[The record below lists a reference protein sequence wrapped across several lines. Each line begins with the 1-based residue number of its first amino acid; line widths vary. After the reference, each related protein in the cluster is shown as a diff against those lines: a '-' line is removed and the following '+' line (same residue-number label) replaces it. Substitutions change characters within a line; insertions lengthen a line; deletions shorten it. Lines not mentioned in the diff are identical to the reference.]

1 MESVPSVGVDELNE
15 NTRIL
20 DVREDYEWEAGHI
33 AGAVHIPVD
42 EVPERIDELDPD
54 EDVHV
59 ICRSGGRSSRVTQW
73 LTHNGYS
80 AVNVS
85 GGMGAWMEADRP
97 MVSETGEEPYVK

>member
-1 MESVPSVGVDELNE
+1 MESVPSVGVNELNE

-54 EDVHV
+54 EDLHV

-73 LTHNGYS
+73 LAHNGYS

-85 GGMGAWMEADRP
+85 GGMGAWMDADKP
-97 MVSETGEEPYVK
+97 MVSETDEEPYVK